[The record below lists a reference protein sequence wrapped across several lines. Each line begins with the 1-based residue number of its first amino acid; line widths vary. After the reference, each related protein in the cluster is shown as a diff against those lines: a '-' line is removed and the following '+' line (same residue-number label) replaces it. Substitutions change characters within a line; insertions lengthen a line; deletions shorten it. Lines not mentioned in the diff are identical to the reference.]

1 MRKFYLV
8 LVSNLLG
15 IIIVYILYF
24 IYFFSNFN
32 NEFTYSFKSLE
43 NLDFHEKYSKK
54 IHHIREETVLNLL
67 FKKPKVE
74 DLLFST
80 INELEGKKKIV
91 LIQGDSWME
100 QLTSMSDQNFISLNL
115 VKKFGDKKKIG
126 FINAGTSSYSPTLM
140 NLQLDVLQEDFQ
152 IFPVIVIAY
161 IDQTDIGDEICRY
174 KNNKIYK
181 NGILKSVQPEAHLMY
196 KDLFSYSQIYGLSR
210 IYLNDNSKITKTFQ
224 LINFKFKY
232 QLTKS
237 TIRFYRKHISRSKAD
252 KDRLN
257 KCYWGEIEK
266 YLIKPSELDIKYF
279 TNSLKDYVKKINQKK
294 HIKKLIFVTFPHK
307 KHFYTNSNQT
317 SSYTLNVS
325 DVVDNVIKDKK
336 NIAHINFSKM
346 LFNEKNFNYKN
357 IWDKDNIHLN
367 SYFHGNLFFQKIL
380 DELLKYENLVP

>member
-1 MRKFYLV
+1 MKNSYLV
-8 LVSNLLG
+8 IASCLMGIFLL
-15 IIIVYILYF
+15 YILLF
-24 IYFFSNFN
+24 IHTFFNFQ

-43 NLDFHEKYSKK
+43 NLNFHEKYSKK
-54 IHHIREETVLNLL
+54 IHHIREEVALSLL

-91 LIQGDSWME
+91 LIQGDSWMV
-100 QLTSMSDQNFISLNL
+100 QLTSMSDQNFISLDL

-152 IFPVIVIAY
+152 IFPAIVIAY

-196 KDLFSYSQIYGLSR
+196 KDLFNYSQIYGLSR

-232 QLTKS
+232 NLTKS
-237 TIRFYRKHISRSKAD
+237 TIRFYRKHISRSKTN

-266 YLIKPSELDIKYF
+266 YLIKPSESDIKYF
-279 TNSLKDYVKKINQKK
+279 TNSLKDYVKN
-294 HIKKLIFVTFPHK
+294 LVTHK
-307 KHFYTNSNQT
+307 K
-317 SSYTLNVS
+317 
-325 DVVDNVIKDKK
+325 I
-336 NIAHINFSKM
+336 
-346 LFNEKNFNYKN
+346 
-357 IWDKDNIHLN
+357 
-367 SYFHGNLFFQKIL
+367 
-380 DELLKYENLVP
+380 